1 MEEIPMS
8 GVTGGGRDHG
18 LWHGMRHW
26 QSPKGASQQLNPNA
40 YGTAPA
46 FHPSGTPLVASAKVV
61 VGVPVHRA
69 LPAQR

>member
-1 MEEIPMS
+1 MS

-46 FHPSGTPLVASAKVV
+46 FHP
-61 VGVPVHRA
+61 RRD
-69 LPAQR
+69 QRRRINPG